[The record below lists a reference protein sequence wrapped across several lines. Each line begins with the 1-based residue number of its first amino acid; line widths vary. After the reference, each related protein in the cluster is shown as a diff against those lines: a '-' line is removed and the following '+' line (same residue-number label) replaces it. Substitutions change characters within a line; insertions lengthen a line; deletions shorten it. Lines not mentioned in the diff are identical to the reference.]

1 MKIHT
6 MKTVN
11 PYFTLARDE
20 IKGFELRKNDRDF
33 RINDWL
39 ISREYSP
46 ELDKYSDRL
55 LIGKI
60 IYCLQDFVG
69 LEKGYCILQIQ
80 YIEPNFDMPLE
91 VKEILNQLKK
101 I

>member
-11 PYFTLARDE
+11 PYFALARD
-20 IKGFELRKNDRDF
+20 IAAKP
-33 RINDWL
+33 IV
-39 ISREYSP
+39 YS
-46 ELDKYSDRL
+46 KV

-60 IYCLQDFVG
+60 IYTLQDFVG

-91 VKEILNQLKK
+91 VKEILNQLGYTS
-101 I
+101 